1 MIKIREK
8 VEEVITRKQEI
19 TRAAADLFRQK
30 GYPATSMRD
39 LAARVGI
46 EPSSIYSHI
55 KSKED
60 LLTQICMEC
69 AGKFLEGM
77 KACEDLNASP
87 PVMLDYLV
95 DFHSDMAVTHPSSV
109 TVFNDEWRFLSP
121 DILSEFLK
129 LRKDYETR
137 FKNILIR
144 GHAEGYFCV
153 QHADI
158 VFELIIH
165 AMTIFY
171 KSGKRYSEKDLKA
184 QVKNFIKGAIKKD
197 KN

>member
-1 MIKIREK
+1 M
-8 VEEVITRKQEI
+8 EEVITRKQEI

-39 LAARVGI
+39 LAARVGL

-69 AGKFLEGM
+69 AYKFLDGM
-77 KACEDLNASP
+77 KACEDLQATP

-95 DFHSDMAVTHPSSV
+95 DFHSEMAVTHPSSV

-121 DILSEFLK
+121 DILHEFLK
-129 LRKDYETR
+129 LRKAYETR
-137 FKNILIR
+137 FKEILIQ
-144 GHAEGYFCV
+144 GHREGYFYIL
-153 QHADI
+153 HSDI

-165 AMTIFY
+165 AMTVFY
-171 KSGKRYSEKDLKA
+171 KSGRRYSESDLKE
-184 QVKNFIKGAIKKD
+184 QVKDFIIQAIKKD
-197 KN
+197 KK